1 MTYIRK
7 RHLSRRMLLRGAGA
21 AIALPLLDAM
31 VPAATAQSRTAA
43 AAKLRMAAI
52 YIPHGAVMDKW
63 TPATEGTGFKLP
75 ATLEQL
81 EPYRNQ
87 LNVISNLRLPLAY
100 GSDASA
106 GANHTR
112 SSAVWLTAAAPAA
125 GRIPRMATS
134 VDQLAAKAIGQ
145 DTPMPSLELA
155 IEGGD
160 ASADGGA
167 YRNTISWQGPESPLP
182 MQNNPQVV
190 FERLFGEGGT
200 QEERTARR
208 AQSRSLLDS
217 VTGDIASL
225 KQNIAYEDRNRLDR
239 YLTDVREIER
249 RIGLIGEQLRPDL
262 DLPPTPVGIPTD
274 FDEHIQLMFDL
285 QVLAWQAEITRIT
298 TMMMGHEV
306 TNATYPNSGI
316 NDPFHN
322 LSHHSYIQANI
333 DKLAIL
339 NKYHLSKIV
348 YLLEKLRTTPE
359 ADGNLLDRSL
369 ILYGSGMSNS
379 NQHDHDPLPIVLIGG
394 AAGKLKGGRHIM
406 TAKGTPLSNLQLGML
421 DVLGVHQDSFGDSTG
436 RVDL

>member
-7 RHLSRRMLLRGAGA
+7 KHLSRRMMLRGAGA

-31 VPAATAQSRTAA
+31 IPAATAQSKTAA
-43 AAKLRMAAI
+43 AAKPRLCAI

-63 TPATEGTGFKLP
+63 TPSTEGTGFKFQP
-75 ATLEQL
+75 TMEQL

-87 LNVISNLRLPLAY
+87 VNIISNLRLPLAY

-112 SSAVWLTAAAPAA
+112 SSAVWLTAAAPANGA
-125 GRIPRMATS
+125 KPKMATS
-134 VDQLAAKAIGQ
+134 IDQLAAQAIGQ

-155 IEGGD
+155 IEGSSG
-160 ASADGGA
+160 ASGA
-167 YRNTISWQGPESPLP
+167 YSNTISWQAPESPLP

-217 VTGDIASL
+217 VMGDVASL
-225 KQNIAYEDRNRLDR
+225 KQNIAYEDKARLDH

-249 RIGLIGEQLRPDL
+249 RIKLIGEQLRPDL
-262 DLPPTPVGIPTD
+262 SLPPTPVGIPTD

-306 TNATYPNSGI
+306 TNATYPNSGV

-348 YLLEKLRTTPE
+348 YLVEKLKNTPE

-369 ILYGSGMSNS
+369 VMYGSGMSNS

-406 TAKGTPLSNLQLGML
+406 TAKGTPLSNLQLAML
-421 DVLGVHQDSFGDSTG
+421 DMLGVHKESFGDSTG